1 MNRNRVQ
8 DIFYRQLKSQKSIYW
23 PSRQIQGSDFQI
35 EPHQVCALLFVTK
48 FVVKY
53 VTTFVTNCCRNR
65 HKDVSKMITLQLS
78 SDRHRNVTELSKL
91 SKNRHKIVTEWSQN
105 RHKIVI
111 RRVVILGQSV
121 KISIHC
127 KQGGGDLEGKIL
139 DALLTST
146 EKWNFEPLIF
156 WFSNILLFSTKLE
169 SESSKCQSTKEDYCV
184 RSPFTR
190 HTLSVKNDRKWL
202 NWHRTKIYV
211 TKIYV
216 TEISTE

>member
-78 SDRHRNVTELSKL
+78 SDRHRNITEMSRNYQKTVTRPSQSDHRTITESSQSRHRTVTKSSQDRHPSCRNFGSKC
-91 SKNRHKIVTEWSQN
+91 QN
-105 RHKIVI
+105 INSLQTGRP
-111 RRVVILGQSV
+111 RLQREILY
-121 KISIHC
+121 
-127 KQGGGDLEGKIL
+127 
-139 DALLTST
+139 AMLTST
-146 EKWNFEPLIF
+146 LRWNFEPLMIF
-156 WFSNILLFSTKLE
+156 DKIFNETWKRVVKMSKHERSLLCSSPIHSTYLICKKRAKVTKLA
-169 SESSKCQSTKEDYCV
+169 SD
-184 RSPFTR
+184 
-190 HTLSVKNDRKWL
+190 
-202 NWHRTKIYV
+202 
-211 TKIYV
+211 
-216 TEISTE
+216 